1 MSVLHE
7 KETIGIEEEIQK
19 SYLDYA
25 MSVIV
30 GRALPDI
37 RDGFKPVHR
46 RILYSMYR
54 AGYLWNRQYFKSA
67 RVVGDVIGQYHPH
80 GDAAVYDSVV
90 RMAQPF
96 SMRHVLIDGQGNF
109 GSVDGDSPAAMRY
122 TEVRLHKIC
131 QVLLED
137 LDKQTVDFMPNY
149 DNTLVEPAVLP
160 ARFPVL
166 LVEGSQGIAV
176 GMATNIPPHNL
187 AEVIDATI
195 HLVDNPDATVV
206 DLMNVLPGPDFPTS
220 AYILGRQGIIDA
232 YTTGRGSIRMR
243 AKAEIEDA
251 GKGYERIVVTEIPYL
266 VNKARM
272 VEASAELVKNKTIT
286 GIRDIRDES
295 DRRGMRVVFE
305 LKRDENAEVI
315 LNQLYRHTQL
325 QTSFGVQLLCVDNG
339 RPKQMSL
346 KEILGRFIEFRKEV
360 VIRRTQYELNRA
372 RERAHILEGLKI
384 ALDNIDEVIAIIRA
398 AESPAAAKEALME
411 RFGLSEAQSQAILE
425 MRLQRLT
432 GLERGKILQELR
444 DLQVRIGELEGIL
457 ASEVKILEIIVTELR
472 EVRDQF
478 ANPRRTAIIEA
489 AGEMEDEDF
498 IPREDVVVTFS
509 SKGYV
514 KRVPANSYKTQRPG
528 GRGRIGTRV
537 GSEDVVSQI
546 LFASSH
552 GWLLCFS
559 NRGRIFWLRPFQLP
573 EETPYGRGRAIINL
587 LKIDPEERIR
597 KILVMEELGTDGYIV
612 MLSAKGKIKKTSI
625 KEFSRPRPSGLIALT
640 IDDDDELVDVNFTT
654 GQSQI
659 LLATRLGKSIRFHED
674 GVRPM
679 GRQARGVNGIKM
691 KSKDAVIGMEVIG
704 PEGGS
709 LLTITESGFGKRTQL
724 EEYPVQNRG
733 GQGVINIKVNSR
745 NGNVVGILLVEEDDH
760 VLILTSGGRIIRLNM
775 EELSDIGRNTM
786 GRTLVRMGEG
796 ERVVDM
802 ARAEPGDDEDSE
814 EEAHVE
820 RAHPALEATED
831 EVDSDVESEEEEP
844 EEDEEESLEDEEE
857 LLDEDEE
864 EEPSD
869 DDEDAGS
876 SDDDESTER

>member
-1 MSVLHE
+1 MPVLHE

-30 GRALPDI
+30 GRALPDV
-37 RDGFKPVHR
+37 RDGLKPVHR

-54 AGYLWNRQYFKSA
+54 AGYLWNRQYYKCA

-80 GDAAVYDSVV
+80 GDQAVYDSVV

-122 TEVRLHKIC
+122 TEARLHKIC

-149 DNTLVEPAVLP
+149 DNTLREPVVLP

-187 AEVIDATI
+187 GEVIDATI
-195 HLVDNPDATVV
+195 HLVENPDATVI
-206 DLMNVLPGPDFPTS
+206 DLMNVIPGPDFPTS
-220 AYILGRQGIIDA
+220 GSIMGRQGIIDA
-232 YTTGRGSIRMR
+232 YTTGRGTIRMR
-243 AKAEIEDA
+243 ATAEIEDA
-251 GKGYERIVVTEIPYL
+251 GKGYERIIVTEIPYL

-305 LKRDENAEVI
+305 LKRDENPEVI

-325 QTSFGVQLLCVDNG
+325 QTSFGIQLLCVDNG

-346 KEILGRFIEFRKEV
+346 KEVLGRFIEFRKEV

-384 ALDNIDEVIAIIRA
+384 ALDNIDEVIAIIRG
-398 AESPAAAKEALME
+398 AENPAAAKESLME
-411 RFGLSEAQSQAILE
+411 AFGLSEVQAQAILD

-432 GLERGKILQELR
+432 GLERDKILQELKE
-444 DLQVRIGELEGIL
+444 LLVRIGELEEIL
-457 ASEVKILEIIVTELR
+457 ASEAKILEIIVRELK
-472 EVRDQF
+472 EVKGQF
-478 ANPRRTAIIEA
+478 ANQRRTAIIEA
-489 AGEMEDEDF
+489 VGEMEDEDF
-498 IPREDVVVTFS
+498 IPRSDVVVTFS

-514 KRVPANSYKTQRPG
+514 KRVPANLYKAQRPG

-559 NRGRIFWLRPFQLP
+559 NRGRIYWLRPFQLP
-573 EETPYGRGRAIINL
+573 EESPYGRGRAIINL
-587 LKIDPEERIR
+587 LKIDPEERIK

-612 MLSAKGKIKKTSI
+612 MVSAKGKIKKTAI
-625 KEFSRPRPSGLIALT
+625 KEFSRPRPSGLIALS
-640 IDDDDELVDVNFTT
+640 IDEDDELVDVNFTT
-654 GQSQI
+654 GQSQV
-659 LLATRLGKSIRFHED
+659 LLATRHGKAIRFHED

-679 GRQARGVNGIKM
+679 GRQARGVNGVRM
-691 KSKDAVIGMEVIG
+691 KSGDVVIGMEVIG

-709 LLTITESGFGKRTQL
+709 LLTITESGFGKRTDL

-733 GQGVINIKVNSR
+733 GQGVINIKNTAR
-745 NGNVVGILLVEEDDH
+745 NGDVVGILLVEQDDH
-760 VLILTSGGRIIRLNM
+760 VLILTTGGRIIRLNM
-775 EELSDIGRNTM
+775 EEISVIGRNTM
-786 GRTLVRMGEG
+786 GRTMVRMGEG
-796 ERVVDM
+796 EKVVDM
-802 ARAEPGDDEDSE
+802 ARAEPGDEELPGEELQD
-814 EEAHVE
+814 EEAPSE
-820 RAHPALEATED
+820 PQPPGED
-831 EVDSDVESEEEEP
+831 TDSRSETP
-844 EEDEEESLEDEEE
+844 QDDAQSDAEEDEGGS
-857 LLDEDEE
+857 
-864 EEPSD
+864 SG
-869 DDEDAGS
+869 DDEPTV
-876 SDDDESTER
+876 EQ